1 MNSYNENLN
10 SSVSSSLNNQEVAL
24 KKAESQLDAT
34 MFSLYYAQ
42 GDYITIY
49 ENLEVENSKNTFNQ
63 KLFNDM
69 VVDSDI
75 STNVL
80 SSANHGKAL
89 VATSTSNAS
98 VAASDVQLATN
109 AIVKLASDIG
119 SIFNIVSA
127 ADYGSEIYEQSEDA
141 QILIG
146 ETAYLAEV
154 LSQTT
159 MDTSAAISEV
169 SAEELATKAEAS
181 DTMVKKLLAV
191 TKSEFEKSASQ
202 VNTENNNLAEASTNE
217 KKLEGELEDSKVNF
231 DASKEAYKLTN
242 EQLNLNLTVK
252 PKNRKNLEYKVSFAP
267 YQSPFQISENNL
279 PSGYPVDSYYIFLV
293 KESKKKIFSI
303 SSAEGIVSKE
313 ESKNYI
319 SIKVKGAGAN
329 NNGFTI
335 GKNEISGIIRYN
347 GLNDTDGDALEIGS
361 DYVLFVMAM
370 LSTEYKKLINNFD
383 DYLSAPSATFN
394 LTNQLVVPQVNQI
407 KINNLSSKQ
416 SVLSL
421 ADKIVHGD
429 PISDIDFTGSNPSNN
444 QTVEQ
449 ELEFSVKQSSNFQLN
464 KGTKDVVTEY
474 RCMFLPDN
482 SEFIKGLL
490 TSQELNYLTT
500 SVEDDDAVASELSE
514 LKLREVK
521 LSAELEKLESS
532 QSADADVKKWFASVQ
547 KSVSSK
553 TLETLVETKALAE
566 GGEENLQTV
575 LKKLTVKNI
584 STKLSVKIIL
594 KSIVLII
601 DLSLVQRSITAEEK
615 EQSQSIE
622 ESSNNKFK
630 PGFMFNSLIA
640 GKIPAGSY
648 SSPTQNGDTFTVA
661 ITPDVTDNFGN
672 RLIPGDLYI
681 PVVFALNGQAEEISK
696 QFSNALSDFQETP
709 PFTYKNQ
716 AIPNQN
722 K

>member
-34 MFSLYYAQ
+34 LFSLYYAQ

-49 ENLEVENSKNTFNQ
+49 EDLEVENSKNTFNQ

-80 SSANHGKAL
+80 SSVNQGKTL

-127 ADYGSEIYEQSEDA
+127 ADYGSELYQQSEDA
-141 QILIG
+141 QILMG

-154 LSQTT
+154 LSQIT

-191 TKSEFEKSASQ
+191 TKSEFEKSANQ
-202 VNTENNNLAEASTNE
+202 VNTENDNLAKASTNE

-242 EQLNLNLTVK
+242 DKLNLDLTVK
-252 PKNRKNLEYKVSFAP
+252 PKNKKNLQYKVSFTP
-267 YQSPFQISENNL
+267 YKSPFQISEDNL
-279 PSGYPVDSYYIFLV
+279 PSGYPVDSYNIFLV
-293 KESKKKIFSI
+293 KESKKKTFSI
-303 SSAEGIVSKE
+303 SGAEGIVSKE
-313 ESKNYI
+313 ENKNYI
-319 SIKVKGAGAN
+319 NIKIKGRSTN
-329 NNGFTI
+329 TDSFTV
-335 GKNEISGIIRYN
+335 GENQISGTIKYDD
-347 GLNDTDGDALEIGS
+347 LNDTDGDVLQIGN
-361 DYVLFVMAM
+361 DYVVFVMAV
-370 LSTEYKKLINNFD
+370 LSTEYKKLINNFE
-383 DYLSAPSATFN
+383 DYLSAPTASFS
-394 LTNQLVVPQVNQI
+394 LTNQLVVPQINQI
-407 KINNLSSKQ
+407 KITNLSSKKLE
-416 SVLSL
+416 LSL

-429 PISDIDFTGSNPSNN
+429 SISDVDFTGAKPSNN
-444 QTVEQ
+444 ISVEQ
-449 ELEFSVKQSSNFQLN
+449 QLEFDIKQSSNFQLN
-464 KGTKDVVTEY
+464 EGTKNVETEY

-490 TSQELNYLTT
+490 TSQELNYLAT
-500 SVEDDDAVASELSE
+500 SVEDDGSIALELSE
-514 LKLREVK
+514 LKLREVN
-521 LSAELEKLESS
+521 LTANLEKLEK
-532 QSADADVKKWFASVQ
+532 AHDNDPDVKKWFVSVQ

-553 TLETLVETKALAE
+553 TLETLVETKTLAE
-566 GGEENLQTV
+566 GGEANLSTV

-584 STKLSVKIIL
+584 SAKLSATILLESIIL
-594 KSIVLII
+594 SI
-601 DLSLVQRSITAEEK
+601 DLSLVQKSITTEEK
-615 EQSQSIE
+615 EQSKNVK
-622 ESSNNKFK
+622 ESENNKFK
-630 PGFMFNSLIA
+630 PGFMFNSLVA
-640 GKIPAGSY
+640 AKIPAGCY
-648 SSPTQNGDTFTVA
+648 SNPVKKEDAYTVA
-661 ITPDVTDNFGN
+661 ITADVTDNFGN

-681 PVVFALNGQAEEISK
+681 PVVFAINSQAEEISK
-696 QFSNALSDFQETP
+696 QFNNALSDFQQTP

-716 AIPNQN
+716 TIPNQN